1 MLKGLSGILEKSKD
15 LKLPVLNGKKP
26 SQKKT
31 TEPETP
37 KAKEPTSSAVT
48 LTPATTSVSAE
59 PRGASKVVNGRVEIW
74 TASEDKAKTT
84 ATKYRDALAGTPKAE
99 AISESL
105 SVENADLLIAA
116 AYKQV
121 FGNAHLMESE
131 RSAKAESQVRSGDI
145 SVLEF
150 IRQLAKS
157 DRYRALFWEKHP
169 NVTAIELN
177 FKHLLGRAP
186 ESYAEISEHIKI
198 IADGGFEAEI
208 DSYLDSDEY
217 LQNFGDM
224 FVPYPRGYDTQT
236 GRNSVGFSRSF
247 SLFGSACGSDKSRFG
262 GDNPGLKPNL
272 LADGPGNVPE
282 IRAIPDS
289 YPEALGKGS
298 APRVPKELYSI
309 ARALLA
315 ERAAR
320 KGSPIANY

>member
-1 MLKGLSGILEKSKD
+1 MLKGLSGILEKSKN

-26 SQKKT
+26 NQKKT

-37 KAKEPTSSAVT
+37 KAKEPTPSAVV
-48 LTPATTSVSAE
+48 LTPATTSVAVE
-59 PRGASKVVNGRVEIW
+59 PKGVSKVVNGRVEIW
-74 TASEDKAKTT
+74 TASEDKAKTA
-84 ATKYRDALAGTPKAE
+84 ATKYRDALAGTSKTE
-99 AISESL
+99 AVSESL
-105 SVENADLLIAA
+105 SIENADLLIAA

-121 FGNAHLMESE
+121 FGNAYLMESE
-131 RSAKAESQVRSGDI
+131 RCIKAESQVRSGDI

-224 FVPYPRGYDTQT
+224 FVPYSRGYDTQT

-247 SLFGSACGSDKSRFG
+247 SLFGAACGSDKSRFG
-262 GDNPGLKPNL
+262 GDNPGLKSNL
-272 LADGPGNVPE
+272 LADAPGDIPA

-289 YPEALGKGS
+289 YPEELGKGS
-298 APRVPKELYSI
+298 SPRVPKELYGI
-309 ARALLA
+309 ARSLLA

-320 KGSPIANY
+320 KGTPIANY